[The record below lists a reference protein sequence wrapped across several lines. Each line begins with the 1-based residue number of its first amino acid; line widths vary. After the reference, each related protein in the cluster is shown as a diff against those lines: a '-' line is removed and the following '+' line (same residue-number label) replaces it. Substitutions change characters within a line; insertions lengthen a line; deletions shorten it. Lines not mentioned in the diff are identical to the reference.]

1 MRRSHR
7 LTPTLYTTR
16 TDDLM
21 ELENKLKEVNTR
33 ALEQAIAKV
42 VTEATGWDYA
52 CTIRNIQYVNTGTAE
67 FSLTLET
74 TDWLMPKND

>member
-1 MRRSHR
+1 
-7 LTPTLYTTR
+7 
-16 TDDLM
+16 M

-33 ALEQAIAKV
+33 ALEAAIAKV

-74 TDWLMPKND
+74 TDWLMPKQD

>member
-1 MRRSHR
+1 
-7 LTPTLYTTR
+7 
-16 TDDLM
+16 M

-67 FSLTLET
+67 FSLTFET
-74 TDWLMPKND
+74 TDWLMPKTD